1 MHILKPDCL
10 GLDPGTA
17 SWQLGDLGKFTKLLL
32 QFSHLIIRL
41 LIAVIEVCHPP
52 TVQEGSFP
60 FLHTLPSIYCRLVDD
75 GHSDQC
81 EEVSHHS
88 FDLHFSNNEQC

>member
-41 LIAVIEVCHPP
+41 LIAVIEVCH
-52 TVQEGSFP
+52 QFP
-60 FLHTLPSIYCRLVDD
+60 RA
-75 GHSDQC
+75 
-81 EEVSHHS
+81 E
-88 FDLHFSNNEQC
+88 

>member
-41 LIAVIEVCHPP
+41 LIAVREVCHPP
-52 TVQEGSFP
+52 TVQEGSLFSTSSP
-60 FLHTLPSIYCRLVDD
+60 AFIICRFFDD
-75 GHSDQC
+75 GHFDWY
-81 EEVSHHS
+81 EVIPHCC